1 MNVVSLATLLVSVD
15 YVLVHAVWEVGAVVA
30 LVLDDEGAQVTGVG
44 AIVHATVLEEGGLL
58 YLVVAFHLFAEAV
71 ATAGR
76 LLHIAVLDVIHH
88 METESKMEWSRD
100 GWTLLNGVIE

>member
-15 YVLVHAVWEVGAVVA
+15 YVLVHTVWEVGAVVA

-58 YLVVAFHLFAEAV
+58 YLVVAFHHLFAEAV

-88 METESKMEWSRD
+88 METVSKME
-100 GWTLLNGVIE
+100 